1 MAYGVK
7 PPTVSLESVLKLQ
20 ANEQER
26 LRRTDNT
33 KVSEDVQVAVLHRIE
48 RLLAYILTEI
58 EEPEAM

>member
-1 MAYGVK
+1 M
-7 PPTVSLESVLKLQ
+7 
-20 ANEQER
+20 ER

-48 RLLAYILTEI
+48 RLLVYILTEI